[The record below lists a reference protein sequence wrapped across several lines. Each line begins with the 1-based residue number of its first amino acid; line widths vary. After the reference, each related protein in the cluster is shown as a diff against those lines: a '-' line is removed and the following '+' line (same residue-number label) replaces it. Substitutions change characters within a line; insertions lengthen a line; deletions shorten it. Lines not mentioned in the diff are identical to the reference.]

1 MLRVRVFTMPVDRV
15 FSSDAAPSFTRP
27 ADQNRRFSIF
37 FSFLFEAIFFVT
49 AELVLNNRLNFS
61 LKGFPLY

>member
-1 MLRVRVFTMPVDRV
+1 MSAGMKTTANNTGNPYN
-15 FSSDAAPSFTRP
+15 PP
-27 ADQNRRFSIF
+27 DQNRRFSIF